1 MSNCWQVPS
10 FAVQIQFCHNGIDFI
25 LVAMNQ
31 QSIVLCAW
39 IGIFRLSIPFLP
51 LCPITLMPHKSWPLG
66 RTTSI
71 ALLDM
76 LQRILSNACLPS
88 SNHPL
93 CRNIKRAP
101 LPIIFLCST
110 KYTMYSWQHRNQI
123 TARLQYSLW
132 PSKGFC
138 DFLELRLW
146 WFWIRNKT
154 LCIASSRKGNGYS
167 PSPSRLRAFTPKCA
181 LSVTFCIII
190 TCFSQ
195 KTGFLKILWRSCGFL
210 RIFEANNFSYI
221 W

>member
-1 MSNCWQVPS
+1 M
-10 FAVQIQFCHNGIDFI
+10 
-25 LVAMNQ
+25 L
-31 QSIVLCAW
+31 LCAW
-39 IGIFRLSIPFLP
+39 IRIFRLSIPFLP

-66 RTTSI
+66 RATSI

-76 LQRILSNACLPS
+76 LRILSNACLPS

-110 KYTMYSWQHRNQI
+110 KYTMYSWHYNNYNLHR
-123 TARLQYSLW
+123 TLTFDS
-132 PSKGFC
+132 FC
-138 DFLELRLW
+138 DFLADTMR

-154 LCIASSRKGNGYS
+154 LCIASSRKGNGY
-167 PSPSRLRAFTPKCA
+167 RLLAPPARLPFQHSITPKCA

-195 KTGFLKILWRSCGFL
+195 KTSSAFQILLLMRVPKNFWRK
-210 RIFEANNFSYI
+210 
-221 W
+221 